1 MIADVDMQC
10 RPPLRPLFILYILYI
25 RKRHGKAVG
34 LGGKKKAHDQKKKHR
49 VLARLEIFSDHGLY
63 TLYIHI

>member
-1 MIADVDMQC
+1 MYIPYTYTVNIYTVYIIYKEATRKSC
-10 RPPLRPLFILYILYI
+10 R
-25 RKRHGKAVG
+25 
-34 LGGKKKAHDQKKKHR
+34 LGEKKKAHDQKKKHR